1 MVEPRGPNPGHTMT
15 DAAQEKQNWK
25 LTVSYDGTDYAGW
38 QVQPG
43 LPTVQ
48 GALATAIRRVVG
60 EEVLPQGAGRTD
72 AGVHAE
78 GQVSSFRLRAA
89 IDESNLLRAVNHV
102 LPQSI
107 RVLKAE
113 MAPAEFHARHCARAK
128 TYIYTVYRGKIC
140 PPFLARY
147 VYRFPYSISFEAM
160 QNAAA
165 VVEGE
170 HDFTSF
176 AATVPDLAT
185 RTAEE
190 EGAPQ
195 FHSEIGN
202 TRRVYSSR
210 WEAIDSDRWQYRVH
224 GRSFLHHMVRNLV
237 GTFLD
242 IGRGRIAAE
251 DMRTILERRD
261 RGAAGPT
268 APAQGLC
275 LLSVEYGEPGMEATS

>member
-1 MVEPRGPNPGHTMT
+1 VVEPRGPNPGHTMT
-15 DAAQEKQNWK
+15 DAAEEKQNWK

-43 LPTVQ
+43 LLTVQ

-78 GQVSSFRLRAA
+78 GQVASFSLRAS
-89 IDESNLLRAVNHV
+89 IEESNLLRAVNRV

-113 MAPAEFHARHCARAK
+113 RVPAEFHARHCARAK
-128 TYIYTVYRGKIC
+128 TYIYTVYRGEIC
-140 PPFLARY
+140 PPSLARY
-147 VYRFPYSISFEAM
+147 VYRFPYSLSFEAM
-160 QNAAA
+160 QNAAT
-165 VVEGE
+165 VIEGV

-190 EGAPQ
+190 GL
-195 FHSEIGN
+195 STRVEIGN
-202 TRRVYSSR
+202 TRCIYSSR
-210 WEAIDSDRWQYRVH
+210 WEAIDADRWQYRVH

-242 IGRGRIAAE
+242 MGRGRIPAG
-251 DMRTILERRD
+251 DMRSILERRA

-268 APAQGLC
+268 APAQGLS
-275 LLSVEYGEPGMEATS
+275 LLNVEYGEADVERKA